1 MLMAFFKKK
10 QEEDHPLIVIPTD
23 VSKWADGTIDAI
35 NGICQ
40 LLASGKATQRDAY
53 HANQLLKSIEKVLTR
68 TPEYR
73 RLGSIERVLNAPRVS
88 VYVAD
93 VRLDYEQLFR
103 ALYRHQQLH

>member
-1 MLMAFFKKK
+1 MLMALFKKK
-10 QEEDHPLIVIPTD
+10 QVDYPPVMLPKD

-40 LLASGKATQRDAY
+40 RLASGAATAPDALQG
-53 HANQLLKSIEKVLTR
+53 AQLLRQIEEVLKRTPEFRKLGSIEKVL
-68 TPEYR
+68 
-73 RLGSIERVLNAPRVS
+73 NAARVS

-103 ALYRHQQLH
+103 ALYRYRQLH